1 MDGPS
6 RVDRVSGRHLR
17 SCRAGWRTP
26 SAAATRAAAGE
37 SFLHGFPAAR
47 TTAGITAIA
56 GALLAFRFLP

>member
-1 MDGPS
+1 M
-6 RVDRVSGRHLR
+6 SGRHLR